1 MRTILV
7 LALWL
12 LAGWNLGAMLEFAV
26 GLPTWIG
33 VAAGLIGG
41 LAAARW
47 PSRGTA
53 GRQSAPVRLSLGR
66 R

>member
-26 GLPTWIG
+26 GLPTWVG
-33 VAAGLIGG
+33 VGGG
-41 LAAARW
+41 LAVALLAVRSSLRGVGGRLA
-47 PSRGTA
+47 SR
-53 GRQSAPVRLSLGR
+53 RLSPDR
-66 R
+66 S

>member
-1 MRTILV
+1 MRTTLI

-26 GLPTWIG
+26 GLPTWVG
-33 VAAGLIGG
+33 VVGG
-41 LAAARW
+41 LAVGLFAVR
-47 PSRGTA
+47 SSLRGVGGRRLTA
-53 GRQSAPVRLSLGR
+53 PRLSPDR